1 MKIYPAIDLMGGRC
15 VRLLQGRADAATVYS
30 DDPVATALRWERVG
44 GAMLHLVDLDGAFA
58 GEPRHAAVARRIAE
72 ALRIPVEV
80 GGGLRTDAHVEELLD
95 AGVRRV
101 ILGSRALADPAAL
114 RRLADRFPGRI
125 VAGIDARDGFVQVK
139 GWVET
144 TTTRATDLARRVA
157 DLGVAAVVYTDTATD
172 GMLSGPNLPA
182 LAALCDAVPGLPV
195 VASGGIAGVESIR
208 ALVALGR
215 RNLDGAI
222 VGKALY
228 EGAASLPELVAEASS
243 GAGRSPYADS
253 AAPRFR
259 THLLRGPGEF
269 LVTSPFGPRR
279 HPVTGEE
286 GVPHLGIDG
295 ALWDGHSLV
304 ETDICAWDD
313 GTVAEALDSDGPAG
327 THVAIDHGGGLVTR
341 YFHLERRSLRVA
353 PGDRVR
359 RGQPLGYMG
368 RTGRATG
375 EHLHF
380 QMERDG
386 VPVDPMP
393 ALLAAAGR

>member
-1 MKIYPAIDLMGGRC
+1 MKIFPAIDLMGGHC
-15 VRLLQGRADAATVYS
+15 VRLRQGRADAATTYS
-30 DDPVATALRWERVG
+30 DDPVATALRWEREG

-58 GEPRHAAVARRIAE
+58 GEPRHTDVARRIAE

-80 GGGLRTDAHVEELLD
+80 GGGLRSDAHVETLLD

-101 ILGSRALADPAAL
+101 ILGSRALADPDAV

-125 VAGIDARDGFVQVK
+125 VVGIDARDGLVQIR

-144 TTTRATDLARRVA
+144 TSTRATDLARRVA
-157 DLGVAAVVYTDTATD
+157 DMGVAAIVYTDTATD
-172 GMLSGPNLPA
+172 GMLSGPNLES
-182 LAALCDAVPGLPV
+182 LAALCDAVPHLPV
-195 VASGGIAGVESIR
+195 VASGGVAGVDSVR
-208 ALVALGR
+208 ALAALGR

-228 EGAASLPELVAEASS
+228 EGTASLPALVEAAAS

-253 AAPRFR
+253 TAPRFP
-259 THLLRGPGEF
+259 THLLRGRGKF
-269 LVTSPFGPRR
+269 LVTSPFGTRR
-279 HPVTGEE
+279 HPVTGE
-286 GVPHLGIDG
+286 PDTSHLGIDG

-313 GTVAEALDSDGPAG
+313 GTVLTAADTDGPAG
-327 THVAIDHGGGLVTR
+327 THVVIDHGDGLVTR

-368 RTGRATG
+368 ATGRATG
-375 EHLHF
+375 AHLHF

-386 VPVDPMP
+386 VPFDPLPLLTAAP
-393 ALLAAAGR
+393 A